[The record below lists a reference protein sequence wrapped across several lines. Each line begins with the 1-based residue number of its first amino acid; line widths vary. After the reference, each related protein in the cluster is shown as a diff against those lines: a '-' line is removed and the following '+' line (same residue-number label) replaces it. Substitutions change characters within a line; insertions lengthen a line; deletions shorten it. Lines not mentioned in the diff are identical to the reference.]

1 MPHHQKKQRYAILK
15 IDLISLFYKST
26 AIDKVKEVIK
36 NNILQLIPSITPYIN
51 RFIKGFICMIIYVAC
66 WPILAFLAGKLI
78 PAIGSGELSTVT
90 NIIINSL
97 VVFLIQK
104 TAQYGQDVYIA
115 KPSLEISEVMRQSLF
130 SKIHKIKMNFIN
142 NISAG
147 DITYRL
153 TEDAD
158 RVSEVIYKTFQD
170 TLPCVLQLLAVIIYM
185 FYLDWSLTISTFI
198 LAPIIVLSVNNFGKR
213 VLIASE
219 KSQESTSDLAGL
231 IGESINGISTIRSF
245 AAENWIKGRFNT
257 RLRSNKQ
264 AKYKTLKL
272 LAIQHPIVGFIE
284 AFGILAIL
292 GLGALRIN
300 LGLLNSEEF
309 SSFFAAILMLIDPI
323 SHISTNFNEYKQA
336 EASLK
341 RLKKINM
348 QPMEKDEWN
357 LEKISKIKGKIE
369 FNHVSFEYKKDNE
382 VLKDITLKISKGQV
396 IAFVGSSGAGKS
408 TMMSLILKFISPKI
422 GDIYIDDKNI
432 RSISSIDIRSN
443 IALVQQQPFLFSGR
457 IIDVIKM
464 GRDFSEDDVIKSAK
478 IANAHEFILKL
489 PSKYE
494 TNITER
500 GSNFSGGQIQRL
512 AIARAILGN
521 PSILLLDEATSALD
535 SDSEAEVQKGLN
547 QAMNNRTVIVVAHR
561 LSTTQGADKIVVFD
575 KGKIVDSGKH
585 IDLFNKDGIY
595 KELCEKQLIKVT

>member
-1 MPHHQKKQRYAILK
+1 MPHHQKRQRYAILK

-78 PAIGSGELSTVT
+78 PAIGSGELSTVA

-219 KSQESTSDLAGL
+219 KSQESTSALAGL

-257 RLRSNKQ
+257 RLRSNKE

-341 RLKKINM
+341 RLKKINK
-348 QPMEKDEWN
+348 QPMEKDERN
-357 LEKISKIKGKIE
+357 LEKIVKIKGKIE

-443 IALVQQQPFLFSGR
+443 IALVQQQPFLFSGS

-464 GRDFSEDDVIKSAK
+464 GRNFSEDDVIKSAK

-547 QAMNNRTVIVVAHR
+547 QAMNNRTVIIVAHR

>member
-90 NIIINSL
+90 KIIINSL

-348 QPMEKDEWN
+348 QPMEKDERN
-357 LEKISKIKGKIE
+357 LEKIAKINGKIE

-464 GRDFSEDDVIKSAK
+464 GRNFSEEDVIKSAK

-547 QAMNNRTVIVVAHR
+547 QAMNNRTVIIVAHR

>member
-1 MPHHQKKQRYAILK
+1 LPHHQKKQRYAILK

-78 PAIGSGELSTVT
+78 PAIGSGELTTVT

-348 QPMEKDEWN
+348 QPMEKDERN
-357 LEKISKIKGKIE
+357 LEKIAKINGKIE

-547 QAMNNRTVIVVAHR
+547 QAMNNRTVIIVAHR